1 MMSIIRLQFVI
12 SELRWPYCYS

>member
-1 MMSIIRLQFVI
+1 MSIIRLQFVI

>member
-1 MMSIIRLQFVI
+1 MSIIRLEFVI